1 MASKNR
7 ASSRHLY
14 PEEIKFE
21 TMASG
26 TETARRAHY
35 RAHCLDISQG
45 GLGFST
51 AHELGEGE
59 VVKLSL
65 PLRDFEVTLPVLA
78 EVLWVKPA
86 ERHYRVGV
94 RYLI

>member
-1 MASKNR
+1 MTSNTR
-7 ASSRHLY
+7 AKGRHLY
-14 PEEIKFE
+14 SEELILE
-21 TMASG
+21 TMAMG
-26 TETARRAHY
+26 KKTVRTAHY
-35 RAHCLDISQG
+35 RAHCLNISQG

-51 AHELGEGE
+51 AHALSERE

-65 PLRDFEVTLPVLA
+65 PLRDFDITLPVLA

-86 ERHYRVGV
+86 NRHYKVGV

>member
-21 TMASG
+21 AMAGG
-26 TETARRAHY
+26 TKTSRRAHY
-35 RAHCLDISQG
+35 RAHCLNISQG

-51 AHELGEGE
+51 THELGERE

-65 PLRDFEVTLPVLA
+65 PLRDFEITLPVLA

-86 ERHYRVGV
+86 ERHYKVGV